1 MRAAT
6 FNILSEKIAKNL
18 KRDYYES
25 IVNKDIA
32 FFDQR
37 RTGELGKYNQ
47 LPNHGLLRFN
57 SIVSR
62 LNSDIQVV

>member
-1 MRAAT
+1 MAGICVGMRAAT

-32 FFDQR
+32 FFD
-37 RTGELGKYNQ
+37 
-47 LPNHGLLRFN
+47 
-57 SIVSR
+57 
-62 LNSDIQVV
+62 

>member
-18 KRDYYES
+18 KKDYYES

-32 FFDQR
+32 FFDAR
-37 RTGELGKYNQ
+37 RTGELGMSNLFYN
-47 LPNHGLLRFN
+47 L
-57 SIVSR
+57 S
-62 LNSDIQVV
+62 SD

>member
-1 MRAAT
+1 MVGMRAAT

-32 FFDQR
+32 FFD
-37 RTGELGKYNQ
+37 
-47 LPNHGLLRFN
+47 
-57 SIVSR
+57 
-62 LNSDIQVV
+62 

>member
-32 FFDQR
+32 FFDTR
-37 RTGELGKYNQ
+37 RTGDLSKCPF
-47 LPNHGLLRFN
+47 LALL
-57 SIVSR
+57 SSSTSCGVLI
-62 LNSDIQVV
+62 